1 MKEFEVLLKTVADG
15 LEAMA
20 DGIHVIAKKVVAI
33 AETQAQEKP
42 SKIKK
47 ATRTR
52 KAKPV
57 SKKVTKKSKIKGTRP
72 LPATEK
78 VLKVIKKSK
87 AGVDNVTIAK
97 KTGLDR
103 KQVANALSQLKK
115 TGKVKSIKKGVHAVA

>member
-87 AGVDNVTIAK
+87 AGMDNVTIAK

-115 TGKVKSIKKGVHAVA
+115 TGKVKSVKKGVHAVA

>member
-1 MKEFEVLLKTVADG
+1 MKEFDVLLKTVADG

-20 DGIHVIAKKVVAI
+20 DGIHVLAKKVVAI
-33 AETQAQEKP
+33 AETQAREKP

-52 KAKPV
+52 KVKPV

-72 LPATEK
+72 VPATEK

-87 AGVDNVTIAK
+87 AGVDNVSIAK

-115 TGKVKSIKKGVHAVA
+115 TGKVKSVKKGVHAVA

>member
-47 ATRTR
+47 ATRRR

-115 TGKVKSIKKGVHAVA
+115 TGKVKSVKKGVHAVA

>member
-1 MKEFEVLLKTVADG
+1 MKEFDVLLKTVADG

-20 DGIHVIAKKVVAI
+20 DGIHVIAKKVIAI

-72 LPATEK
+72 VPATEK

-87 AGVDNVTIAK
+87 AGVDNVTVAK

-115 TGKVKSIKKGVHAVA
+115 TGKVKSVKKGVHAVA

>member
-115 TGKVKSIKKGVHAVA
+115 TGKVKSVKKGVHAVA